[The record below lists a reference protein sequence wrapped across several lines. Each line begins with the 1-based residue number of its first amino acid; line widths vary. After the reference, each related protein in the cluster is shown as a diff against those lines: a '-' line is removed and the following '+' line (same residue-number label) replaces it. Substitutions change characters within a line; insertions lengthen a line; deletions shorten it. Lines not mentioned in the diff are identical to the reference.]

1 MAGRQHNPRAVRA
14 ARPDATRIVYSIV
27 ALLALAGLA
36 DALYLTVLD
45 LTGQAAACGGST
57 SCSEVLSSK
66 YSHLG
71 SVPVAALGLLA
82 YFTVFSCAVLVL
94 FGQGNA
100 RLVLNLT
107 VTLMFLG
114 TLWFVYVQAF
124 ILHQYCR
131 YCLLSAALTFFLAG
145 LLIVTPARP
154 VHD

>member
-1 MAGRQHNPRAVRA
+1 MAGRQEMPGAGRA
-14 ARPDATRIVYSIV
+14 ARPDAARIVYWIV

-45 LTGQAAACGGST
+45 LTGQAAACGGSA

-66 YSHLG
+66 YSHFG
-71 SVPVAALGLLA
+71 PVPVAALGLLA
-82 YFTVFSCAVLVL
+82 YFTVFSCAILAL
-94 FGQGNA
+94 FGRGTA
-100 RLVLNLT
+100 RLILNLT

-145 LLIVTPARP
+145 LLIVTPANQAR
-154 VHD
+154 D